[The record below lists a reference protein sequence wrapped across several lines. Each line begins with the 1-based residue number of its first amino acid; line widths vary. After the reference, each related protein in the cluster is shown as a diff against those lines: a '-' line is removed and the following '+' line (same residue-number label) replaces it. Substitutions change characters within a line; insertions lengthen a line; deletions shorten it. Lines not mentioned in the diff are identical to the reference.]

1 MDMFLQQLVNALSL
15 GGTYA
20 LLALGLAVVFS
31 IMGLINFAHG
41 ELMTATGYGLC
52 FALLFGMPFGL
63 AVVAALAVGIAL
75 VLLMERTAFRPVR
88 GASGTTLLL
97 TSFAVSAILRVLFQ
111 NFISARPQ
119 PVPMPMSLSGTLEIG
134 GLHIGV
140 IQAISILVTVIML
153 AGLNLFLRTTVLGRA
168 MRAAAE
174 DFAIV
179 RLMGIRANAVVATAF
194 AISGLLAGVAG
205 VLWVAQ
211 RGSVDPAAPLVHRP
225 AEQQVLVHRQ
235 RREDT
240 SAFRRQRH
248 AHAHDHF
255 RRQRRYVP
263 AGEGH
268 APRPL
273 GRKAD
278 ERIERRA
285 LARAVRTEQGD
296 DLAASNLEV
305 DALQR
310 LDGPIGNLE
319 AADLEHGGL
328 VGNVT
333 RHQADPRGGSFAPAN
348 SRKIA
353 LRPKPEGIA

>member
-1 MDMFLQQLVNALSL
+1 MFLQQLVNALSL

-52 FALLFGMPFGL
+52 FALVFGMPFGL

-153 AGLNLFLRTTVLGRA
+153 VGLNLFLRTTVLGRA
-168 MRAAAE
+168 MRAASE

-205 VLWVAQ
+205 ILWVAQ
-211 RGSVDPAAPLVHRP
+211 RGSVDPLMGFLPVLKAFIAAIIGGLGSLSGAVAGGFLLGFIEVFLQAYLPESLLSYRDAFTILLVI
-225 AEQQVLVHRQ
+225 AVLL
-235 RREDT
+235 
-240 SAFRRQRH
+240 F
-248 AHAHDHF
+248 
-255 RRQRRYVP
+255 
-263 AGEGH
+263 
-268 APRPL
+268 APQGL
-273 GRKAD
+273 
-278 ERIERRA
+278 
-285 LARAVRTEQGD
+285 LARKTVVK
-296 DLAASNLEV
+296 L
-305 DALQR
+305 
-310 LDGPIGNLE
+310 
-319 AADLEHGGL
+319 
-328 VGNVT
+328 
-333 RHQADPRGGSFAPAN
+333 
-348 SRKIA
+348 
-353 LRPKPEGIA
+353 

>member
-52 FALLFGMPFGL
+52 FALVFGMPFGL

-153 AGLNLFLRTTVLGRA
+153 VGLNLFLRTTVLGRA
-168 MRAAAE
+168 MRAASE

-205 VLWVAQ
+205 ILWVAQ
-211 RGSVDPAAPLVHRP
+211 RGSVDPLMGFLPVLKAFIAAIIGGLGSLSGAVAGGFLLGFIEVFLQAYLPESLLSYRDAFTILLVI
-225 AEQQVLVHRQ
+225 AVLL
-235 RREDT
+235 
-240 SAFRRQRH
+240 F
-248 AHAHDHF
+248 
-255 RRQRRYVP
+255 
-263 AGEGH
+263 
-268 APRPL
+268 APQGL
-273 GRKAD
+273 
-278 ERIERRA
+278 
-285 LARAVRTEQGD
+285 LARKTVVK
-296 DLAASNLEV
+296 L
-305 DALQR
+305 
-310 LDGPIGNLE
+310 
-319 AADLEHGGL
+319 
-328 VGNVT
+328 
-333 RHQADPRGGSFAPAN
+333 
-348 SRKIA
+348 
-353 LRPKPEGIA
+353 